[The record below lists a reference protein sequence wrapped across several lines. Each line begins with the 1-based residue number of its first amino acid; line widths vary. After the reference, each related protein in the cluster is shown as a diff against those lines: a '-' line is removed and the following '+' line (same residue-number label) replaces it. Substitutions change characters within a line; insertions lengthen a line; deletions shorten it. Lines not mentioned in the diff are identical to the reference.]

1 MDGGGQWEEEG
12 GGGGVSIYPY
22 PLTPSLW
29 TGRRRRGG
37 RPRLPT
43 GKASSSSP
51 PVKMAGGAGGCC
63 GGGGGRGVGM
73 WTVGRGEGGGG

>member
-1 MDGGGQWEEEG
+1 MGSGKRRGAG
-12 GGGGVSIYPY
+12 AGYLSIRIRS
-22 PLTPSLW
+22 LLW